1 MKVAVVSASPRPD
14 SVTQHMMRLAHELAS
29 QKCDSTF
36 INLAEAPVDQFRG
49 HGRQYSEGTLRAA
62 ETMTGADAWLIG
74 TPIYN
79 SFFSSA
85 LKNLAEYLDY
95 KKTPGKAAGLAI
107 MASGEISFTY
117 VQAMLTQLMSY
128 FGAVTNPKA
137 VFMTADQVRD
147 GAVSDP
153 DARERVASLVESTLS
168 LASKIRPQG

>member
-14 SVTQHMMRLAHELAS
+14 SATQRMMGLAHELAS
-29 QKCDSTF
+29 RRDDSSF
-36 INLAEAPVDQFRG
+36 INLADGLVEQFRG
-49 HGRQYSEGTLRAA
+49 HGRQYGEQTLLAA
-62 ETMTGADAWLIG
+62 RTMTEADVWLIG
-74 TPIYN
+74 TPVYN

-107 MASGEISFTY
+107 MASGQISFTY

-137 VFMTADQVRD
+137 VFMTADQV
-147 GAVSDP
+147 GEGVSDP
-153 DARERVASLVESTLS
+153 DARARITDLVDSTLS
-168 LASKIRPQG
+168 LAYKVRA